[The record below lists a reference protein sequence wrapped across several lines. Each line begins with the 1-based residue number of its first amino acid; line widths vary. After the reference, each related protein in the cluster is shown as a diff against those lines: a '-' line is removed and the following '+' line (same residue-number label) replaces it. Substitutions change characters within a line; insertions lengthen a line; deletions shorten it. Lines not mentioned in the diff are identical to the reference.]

1 MQKLEFLRK
10 RVIENGR
17 IEFLTRI
24 RGPVNL
30 SKVLYG
36 TVLVRL
42 IDVILLRS
50 ISKFKQIK
58 IQKMQNTL
66 HFIYRFIWSKFPLL
80 VRTWFLLFLIVFQ
93 YFERL

>member
-42 IDVILLRS
+42 IDAKVS
-50 ISKFKQIK
+50 
-58 IQKMQNTL
+58 
-66 HFIYRFIWSKFPLL
+66 
-80 VRTWFLLFLIVFQ
+80 
-93 YFERL
+93 